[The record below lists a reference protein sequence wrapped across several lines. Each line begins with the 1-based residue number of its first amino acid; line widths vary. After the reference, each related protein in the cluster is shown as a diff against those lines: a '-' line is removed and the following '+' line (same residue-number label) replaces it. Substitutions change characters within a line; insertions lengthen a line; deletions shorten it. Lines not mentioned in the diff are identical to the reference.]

1 MSRWTIYDKDGNVL
15 HESIEKFD
23 GKGKAVEQDT
33 LEYSGKW
40 MGDCFITVS
49 FKSAYPID
57 FQIGDYIMYRG
68 EKFTINYDPTV
79 IKKSSRGTYGEGFV
93 YDSIKFNALSNELT
107 DAKFHDWVL
116 SDNKIHY
123 SSLPNFS
130 FYAKDMN
137 DLADRLQACTDR
149 WCKDNGFAKE
159 NYWIFYT
166 PGSSGDTNPYDRT
179 IQRAKDISTDSTFI
193 QNVLTRWKQI
203 YGDGGTLVA
212 RDDERLDKSISV
224 NNQTVWQGMAMFKSQ
239 FGLNFIVRGREV
251 IVGSA
256 GVLSSHI
263 FQYGKNKGL
272 YEVQKQTDTDQK
284 VVTRLHA
291 YGSSDNLP
299 TRYYAELDM
308 KVSASVTDVDKE
320 KDYMRLTLDMPFKPS
335 MYTQKLSK
343 YGDNIYAIRL
353 TLDGTEINAR
363 VEGGDDKGKV
373 KIYSEY
379 LEASEDPDDN
389 TDKSIY
395 DAFYNSVKAG
405 SKVYITGGVNK
416 DLAPAGSIDYS
427 MNALPNN
434 MAVMN
439 LMLPGFPK
447 YALSDI
453 CKSEYDTN
461 TDTTSYYIR
470 KSKDSSEWV
479 KFHSEQ
485 GKHVVRFSSDQY
497 DPYIVSQNAD
507 TLGYK
512 DDDIFCTEENDDNGL
527 KKVYPSVEEVT
538 EAEAG
543 VSSSEDY
550 INTIVSADIIKDNGV
565 FSSKTR
571 TTIPGFKVTIKNLG
585 FNLQDAIAAAG
596 GDGCKLSMKDGHC
609 GGRDFDVPSVSKN
622 NDGTWTLNCKRS
634 PDSSLDLYYPYSYN
648 ASIGGTPNATESY
661 QICSGDHYV
670 LTGIALE
677 DTNYVWAASV
687 KLLRKA
693 IHWLCKND
701 YSRYTY
707 SPKIDEI
714 YMARQDEEAKASE
727 GKIKSLHDTLKEG
740 DLLWFKDEDLL
751 LDGKVYIDQL
761 VIKENGNNGIPTY
774 DVTLRN
780 EVQVGTIQRIQ
791 NKVDSISNDIRNGNV
806 GGGVNPSTVENI
818 ATAVG
823 DTRYLRKDQD
833 DETKHKLTMG
843 EAEVKGDATVG
854 GTAKSTDYTHTGFPF
869 GKGWAATKDDGSG
882 ASMLEVDK
890 LFVRMKAYFA
900 ELEIRKISYV
910 GGNYVFS
917 SAGGTIYYVEW
928 LDANDKV
935 IEKTEEN
942 EYLIAKFRCYLYT
955 DDGTTKTMNWFKEDD
970 QVRCQNFG
978 DLTKA
983 AKTAETTNGV
993 ITKADCTTHYW
1004 WRRVSGV
1011 GSGVITAKGDK
1022 KNYEYVD
1029 FLNKKGDYGA
1039 GSDYPEEGD
1048 VMVQFGNWTTAERQ
1062 GVIMIVVTGD
1072 DAPAIIEWQN
1082 VGANNQH
1089 FTIPDKAYT
1098 RISPRGEGN
1107 IFRGKFI
1114 SISGTATDHTGT
1126 SIDEQ
1131 INALIEQLNDIKNQ
1145 ADKKFDIWF
1154 NGGEPH
1160 PNSADDKTT
1169 NAPASDWT
1177 TDAEK
1182 GLHAQDL
1189 YYDTDKDP
1197 ASNGGRAWRWMAHNT
1212 DGNVAYYWDK
1222 VTDADTIA
1230 ALDKARD
1237 VQNQVNDIASDGII
1251 SHGSEKSQLL
1261 IEWNKALAN
1270 YQKYSALA
1278 ETYALTSQ
1286 TEWYTYHANFFNLAV
1301 MLNGGRSYTD
1311 DNVKSGTTPSW
1322 LSDDLGKDTVVDA
1335 STYRS
1340 TWKAYNDAFAALL
1353 KSLSDKTKDLVDAAQ
1368 ESADKKVQTFVSTP
1382 EPPYKKG
1389 DLWIQTDQN
1398 NNVLICISGSTGSY
1412 SPYDW
1417 TDLSNLV
1424 SSTDVRTILA
1434 TLADKVYALV
1444 WDDYLGKST
1453 IRYVDVYI
1461 GSQPSSSVYDY
1472 DLSYYNGVLY
1482 KRNSSWQ
1489 EVNGSGFESTFATVM
1504 SILGTIKIRVSNY
1517 TNIASPKQYDLAL
1530 TQISIKDPVD
1540 GNETMGTCEIEMYNE
1555 DGAWEVL
1562 RTCTL
1567 AILKSYGDH
1576 IVSVVKGIQGD
1587 VSEISGNYVTKDR
1600 FSEFS
1605 QQIKFDKDGNVVNI
1619 KKSGLLTTADGNL
1632 LYAMSQGNT
1641 VNMLM
1646 GTTTGVGW
1654 TKETT
1659 CAKSDYTFNADK
1671 REFTIIN
1678 YYPKFRD
1685 GFKESSYAILKSPIV
1700 RIIRGQKYIVSFR
1713 PLSIGD
1719 GVNFNVCLRYG
1730 TATECVVNGDTEYF
1744 AWSNKIDESA
1754 GKRDYVIIRSSSDP
1768 NRYYVIFEAS
1778 SNYDYMQV
1786 LFINAIAD
1794 GDATSSTTWSDTTY
1808 INSSWPYPERKEYHM
1823 GTDTVTVSD
1832 DGATRTT
1839 VAKYAIYTGTDTK
1852 YGTVIRTTVE
1862 HVVSRNLQVAYLQ
1875 LEQALYDDISKI
1887 IPSPYKE
1894 SQNAIESY
1902 IRQTVDSIRIK
1913 ANTVVINDKF
1923 WVDSNGDVH
1932 MNNAHLA
1939 GVLSSGSGVKQI
1951 TIGGNDQ
1958 NGEINVGGYITLH
1971 YDANIEGDKIYGVS
1985 VNGSGGV
1992 ITVKGTPANIAY
2004 LDYQPTQ
2011 ITGYSVYS
2019 MGAYFHGLMVSKDGI
2034 DMIRGSLRLNSI
2046 SSGSV
2051 AISNDSDGYI
2061 KGARFKT
2068 ETLNTSKSYAY
2079 ETDVRNIICTNTS
2092 AITIQLP
2099 SSPVLGDELI
2109 IIQEGAKIDFISPS
2123 IKFKYSNR
2131 DIGTTA
2137 NSDSTGQLN
2146 YFLFDGTYWHVR
2158 YIKVGRPW

>member
-1 MSRWTIYDKDGNVL
+1 M
-15 HESIEKFD
+15 
-23 GKGKAVEQDT
+23 
-33 LEYSGKW
+33 
-40 MGDCFITVS
+40 
-49 FKSAYPID
+49 
-57 FQIGDYIMYRG
+57 
-68 EKFTINYDPTV
+68 
-79 IKKSSRGTYGEGFV
+79 
-93 YDSIKFNALSNELT
+93 
-107 DAKFHDWVL
+107 
-116 SDNKIHY
+116 
-123 SSLPNFS
+123 
-130 FYAKDMN
+130 
-137 DLADRLQACTDR
+137 
-149 WCKDNGFAKE
+149 
-159 NYWIFYT
+159 
-166 PGSSGDTNPYDRT
+166 
-179 IQRAKDISTDSTFI
+179 
-193 QNVLTRWKQI
+193 
-203 YGDGGTLVA
+203 
-212 RDDERLDKSISV
+212 
-224 NNQTVWQGMAMFKSQ
+224 
-239 FGLNFIVRGREV
+239 
-251 IVGSA
+251 
-256 GVLSSHI
+256 
-263 FQYGKNKGL
+263 KN
-272 YEVQKQTDTDQK
+272 
-284 VVTRLHA
+284 
-291 YGSSDNLP
+291 
-299 TRYYAELDM
+299 
-308 KVSASVTDVDKE
+308 
-320 KDYMRLTLDMPFKPS
+320 
-335 MYTQKLSK
+335 
-343 YGDNIYAIRL
+343 
-353 TLDGTEINAR
+353 
-363 VEGGDDKGKV
+363 
-373 KIYSEY
+373 
-379 LEASEDPDDN
+379 
-389 TDKSIY
+389 
-395 DAFYNSVKAG
+395 
-405 SKVYITGGVNK
+405 
-416 DLAPAGSIDYS
+416 
-427 MNALPNN
+427 
-434 MAVMN
+434 
-439 LMLPGFPK
+439 
-447 YALSDI
+447 
-453 CKSEYDTN
+453 
-461 TDTTSYYIR
+461 
-470 KSKDSSEWV
+470 
-479 KFHSEQ
+479 
-485 GKHVVRFSSDQY
+485 
-497 DPYIVSQNAD
+497 
-507 TLGYK
+507 
-512 DDDIFCTEENDDNGL
+512 
-527 KKVYPSVEEVT
+527 
-538 EAEAG
+538 
-543 VSSSEDY
+543 
-550 INTIVSADIIKDNGV
+550 
-565 FSSKTR
+565 
-571 TTIPGFKVTIKNLG
+571 
-585 FNLQDAIAAAG
+585 
-596 GDGCKLSMKDGHC
+596 
-609 GGRDFDVPSVSKN
+609 
-622 NDGTWTLNCKRS
+622 
-634 PDSSLDLYYPYSYN
+634 
-648 ASIGGTPNATESY
+648 
-661 QICSGDHYV
+661 
-670 LTGIALE
+670 
-677 DTNYVWAASV
+677 
-687 KLLRKA
+687 
-693 IHWLCKND
+693 
-701 YSRYTY
+701 
-707 SPKIDEI
+707 
-714 YMARQDEEAKASE
+714 
-727 GKIKSLHDTLKEG
+727 
-740 DLLWFKDEDLL
+740 
-751 LDGKVYIDQL
+751 
-761 VIKENGNNGIPTY
+761 
-774 DVTLRN
+774 
-780 EVQVGTIQRIQ
+780 
-791 NKVDSISNDIRNGNV
+791 
-806 GGGVNPSTVENI
+806 
-818 ATAVG
+818 
-823 DTRYLRKDQD
+823 
-833 DETKHKLTMG
+833 
-843 EAEVKGDATVG
+843 
-854 GTAKSTDYTHTGFPF
+854 
-869 GKGWAATKDDGSG
+869 DGSG

-900 ELEIRKISYV
+900 ELEIRKISYL

-935 IEKTEEN
+935 LEKTKDN

-978 DLTKA
+978 MAETAKA
-983 AKTAETTNGV
+983 ANGV
-993 ITKADCTTHYW
+993 ITEADHTTHYW

-1011 GSGVITAKGDK
+1011 GSGVISAKGDN

-1029 FLNKKGDYGA
+1029 FRNEAGQYGA
-1039 GSDYPEEGD
+1039 NSDFPEEGD
-1048 VMVQFGNWTTAERQ
+1048 AMVQFGNWTTEERQ

-1089 FTIPDKAYT
+1089 FVVPAKEYT

-1107 IFRGKFI
+1107 VFRGKFI
-1114 SISGTATDHTGT
+1114 SVSGTTTDNTGK
-1126 SIDEQ
+1126 SLDEQ
-1131 INALIEQLNDIKNQ
+1131 INALVDQLNDIKNQ

-1160 PNSADDKTT
+1160 PNSAEDKTT

-1212 DGNVAYYWDK
+1212 DGSVAYYWDE
-1222 VTDADTIA
+1222 VTDQDTID

-1237 VQNQVNDIASDGII
+1237 VQNQVNDIVDDGII

-1278 ETYALTSQ
+1278 ETYALKDQ
-1286 TEWYTYHANFFNLAV
+1286 AEWDIYYANFFKLAV
-1301 MLNGGRSYTD
+1301 MLNGGQPYD
-1311 DNVKSGTTPSW
+1311 DDDVKSNTTPSW
-1322 LSDDLGKDTVVDA
+1322 LSDDLGKDTAVNA

-1417 TDLSNLV
+1417 TDLSDLV

-1444 WDDYLGKST
+1444 WDDCLGKSGD
-1453 IRYVDVYI
+1453 RYVDVYI
-1461 GSQPSSSVYDY
+1461 GTQPSAYDY

-1489 EVNGSGFESTFATVM
+1489 EVSGSGFETTFATVL
-1504 SILGTIKIRVSNY
+1504 SILGTIRIRVSNH
-1517 TNIASPKQYDLAL
+1517 TRTSSQGAKQYDLAL

-1540 GNETMGTCEIEMYNE
+1540 DKKTMGTCEIEMYNE

-1567 AILKSYGDH
+1567 AILKNYGDH
-1576 IVSVVKGIQGD
+1576 IVSVVKGIQGN

-1605 QQIKFDKDGNVVNI
+1605 QRIKFDKDGNVVNI

-1632 LYAMSQGNT
+1632 LYAMSQSNT

-1654 TKETT
+1654 TKEVT
-1659 CAKSDYTFNADK
+1659 SDASYFSFNEAARQFDLV
-1671 REFTIIN
+1671 N
-1678 YYPKFRD
+1678 YYPAFRS
-1685 GFKESSYAILKSPIV
+1685 GYSGASYSTLKSPIV
-1700 RIIRGQKYIVSFR
+1700 RIEKNKKYIISFNMDINSKVQF
-1713 PLSIGD
+1713 SIGIR
-1719 GVNFNVCLRYG
+1719 FG
-1730 TATECVVNGDTEYF
+1730 TASECSSDARYF
-1744 AWSNKIDESA
+1744 TWDNKVEPDDKSNKQEGVIYRSKSDSS
-1754 GKRDYVIIRSSSDP
+1754 RYFVIIETNTSS
-1768 NRYYVIFEAS
+1768 YE
-1778 SNYDYMQV
+1778 YMQV
-1786 LFINAIAD
+1786 LFINAVSSYETSTSTQRDYVYYESAWPHSSISNQIVISDVYTGSSTRYARETDTTTENVTPISMSVSKIQMESAVRDKIAD
-1794 GDATSSTTWSDTTY
+1794 
-1808 INSSWPYPERKEYHM
+1808 IE
-1823 GTDTVTVSD
+1823 
-1832 DGATRTT
+1832 
-1839 VAKYAIYTGTDTK
+1839 
-1852 YGTVIRTTVE
+1852 
-1862 HVVSRNLQVAYLQ
+1862 
-1875 LEQALYDDISKI
+1875 
-1887 IPSPYKE
+1887 PSAYKE

-1902 IRQTVDSIRIK
+1902 IKQTADSIRIK

-2004 LDYQPTQ
+2004 LNYQPTQ

-2019 MGAYFHGLMVSKDGI
+2019 MGAYFRGLMVSEDGI
-2034 DMIRGSLRLNSI
+2034 SVTRGSLRLSSI

-2123 IKFKYSNR
+2123 IKFKYSNS
-2131 DIGTTA
+2131 DIGTAA
-2137 NSDSTGQLN
+2137 NSDSKGQLN